1 MARHHVSLNPDVGEI
16 PRLIDWVEHCCGEA
30 GITGDLPFKLA
41 LALDEAVTNVI
52 SHAFAGQAP
61 PHRIEIELDITDVGV
76 VATVIDN
83 GGAFD
88 PSEAPEPD
96 VSLPLDKRDPGGLGI
111 LLIRRMVDRVEYRR
125 VGNENRLRLEKARG

>member
-1 MARHHVSLNPDVGEI
+1 MKALRATILVIMALLGSTVPATARDFSGIYVYTSSTGVSY
-16 PRLIDWVEHCCGEA
+16 
-30 GITGDLPFKLA
+30 
-41 LALDEAVTNVI
+41 
-52 SHAFAGQAP
+52 
-61 PHRIEIELDITDVGV
+61 LDITDVGV